1 MEYIFWGHN
10 IPLAAHLRE
19 TLQCKIIECITF
31 QQIKSCLS
39 SIEYID
45 FCVFM
50 ERSDMATDIPTIAQL
65 HKLYPTLY
73 IILISETLSKEEK
86 IPYLRAGTDCM
97 ISKNTSKDD
106 LQKLFSVII
115 DFKEKEKARKDNQI
129 SSLTEFRLPLW
140 KRTFDIL
147 ASGSAILC
155 LSPILILTALAIR
168 TESNGKIVY
177 KSKRVGSNYKI
188 FDFYKFRSMY
198 SDADKRLAEY
208 QQLNQYTKNIAEE
221 EFKDSSSAAEISQQS
236 CSSEQKQEQE
246 QDILLFSD
254 NLSTSENNY
263 LKTKRTERSNAFFKL
278 ENDPRITRVGHFIRK
293 YSIDELPLI
302 VTFSIISILCIIGS
316 ALLSFK
322 FKNDLKKS
330 SKFIK
335 ESLIVY
341 SDDKTLLK
349 IEKDNFN
356 NELGRIEKTIDESIH
371 NAAYSEINLYYNH
384 YNSSTSFEFKKLN
397 LFPLKFEGEYYS
409 NKDFVIETDITS
421 MIYSL
426 LTFYIMYQLRMCE
439 CISRAAE
446 NTIRNQITREAIDK
460 IKDRHRMRMLIKC
473 LYDDRIHDLL
483 QDSLSEFYKMKTISA
498 RVAIELNPNNML

>member
-208 QQLNQYTKNIAEE
+208 QQLNQYTKNIAED

-236 CSSEQKQEQE
+236 CSSEQKQEQEQE

-293 YSIDELPLI
+293 YSIDELPQL
-302 VTFSIISILCIIGS
+302 FNILKGDMS
-316 ALLSFK
+316 VVGNRPLP
-322 FKNDLKKS
+322 
-330 SKFIK
+330 
-335 ESLIVY
+335 
-341 SDDKTLLK
+341 
-349 IEKDNFN
+349 
-356 NELGRIEKTIDESIH
+356 
-371 NAAYSEINLYYNH
+371 LY
-384 YNSSTSFEFKKLN
+384 EA
-397 LFPLKFEGEYYS
+397 E
-409 NKDFVIETDITS
+409 
-421 MIYSL
+421 L
-426 LTFYIMYQLRMCE
+426 LTSDEYVQRFMGPAGLTGLWQVEKRGGAGKMSAEERKQLDIKYAKEFSFRMDMR
-439 CISRAAE
+439 I
-446 NTIRNQITREAIDK
+446 I
-460 IKDRHRMRMLIKC
+460 IKTFTAFIQKED
-473 LYDDRIHDLL
+473 
-483 QDSLSEFYKMKTISA
+483 
-498 RVAIELNPNNML
+498 V

>member
-208 QQLNQYTKNIAEE
+208 QQLNQYTKNMAEE
-221 EFKDSSSAAEISQQS
+221 ESLNSSSAAEISQQS
-236 CSSEQKQEQE
+236 CSSEQKQEQ
-246 QDILLFSD
+246 DILLFSD
-254 NLSTSENNY
+254 NLSTSEINY

-293 YSIDELPLI
+293 YSIDELPQL
-302 VTFSIISILCIIGS
+302 FNILKGDMS
-316 ALLSFK
+316 VVGNRPLP
-322 FKNDLKKS
+322 
-330 SKFIK
+330 
-335 ESLIVY
+335 
-341 SDDKTLLK
+341 
-349 IEKDNFN
+349 
-356 NELGRIEKTIDESIH
+356 
-371 NAAYSEINLYYNH
+371 LY
-384 YNSSTSFEFKKLN
+384 EA
-397 LFPLKFEGEYYS
+397 E
-409 NKDFVIETDITS
+409 
-421 MIYSL
+421 L
-426 LTFYIMYQLRMCE
+426 LTSDEYVQRFMGPAGLTGLWQVEKRGGAGKMSAEERKQLDIKYAKEFSFRMDMR
-439 CISRAAE
+439 I
-446 NTIRNQITREAIDK
+446 I
-460 IKDRHRMRMLIKC
+460 IKTFTAFIQKED
-473 LYDDRIHDLL
+473 
-483 QDSLSEFYKMKTISA
+483 
-498 RVAIELNPNNML
+498 V

>member
-221 EFKDSSSAAEISQQS
+221 ESLNSSSAAEISQQS

-293 YSIDELPLI
+293 YSIDELPQL
-302 VTFSIISILCIIGS
+302 FNILKGDMS
-316 ALLSFK
+316 VVGNRPLP
-322 FKNDLKKS
+322 
-330 SKFIK
+330 
-335 ESLIVY
+335 
-341 SDDKTLLK
+341 
-349 IEKDNFN
+349 
-356 NELGRIEKTIDESIH
+356 
-371 NAAYSEINLYYNH
+371 LY
-384 YNSSTSFEFKKLN
+384 EA
-397 LFPLKFEGEYYS
+397 E
-409 NKDFVIETDITS
+409 
-421 MIYSL
+421 L
-426 LTFYIMYQLRMCE
+426 LTSDEYVQRFMGPAGLTGLWQVKKRGGAGKMSAEERKQLDIKYAKEFSFGMDMR
-439 CISRAAE
+439 IIIRTFTAFIQKE
-446 NTIRNQITREAIDK
+446 N
-460 IKDRHRMRMLIKC
+460 
-473 LYDDRIHDLL
+473 
-483 QDSLSEFYKMKTISA
+483 
-498 RVAIELNPNNML
+498 V